1 MTLTKKS
8 SKHDTELS
16 FSHTQKTVCGSIFH
30 SDFPHMH
37 PCLSNLTLTC
47 QFFPIYHREALKLWL
62 VMVTRRFFQLKC
74 YDFLSCCSGILLIHL
89 GCLWTGSN
97 FRSFWVLW
105 VHAAFLLLSLFLP
118 LQVSSQEWGFLV
130 MA

>member
-1 MTLTKKS
+1 MTLTKK
-8 SKHDTELS
+8 KQQTWHWTLLPYTEN
-16 FSHTQKTVCGSIFH
+16 CGSIFY

-47 QFFPIYHREALKLWL
+47 QFFPIYHREALKLCH
-62 VMVTRRFFQLKC
+62 VMVTQCSFQLKC
-74 YDFLSCCSGILLIHL
+74 YDFLSCCPAIFLIPL

-97 FRSFWVLW
+97 FRSFWALW
-105 VHAAFLLLSLFLP
+105 VNAAFLLSLFLP
-118 LQVSSQEWGFLV
+118 LQVSSQEWGFRV